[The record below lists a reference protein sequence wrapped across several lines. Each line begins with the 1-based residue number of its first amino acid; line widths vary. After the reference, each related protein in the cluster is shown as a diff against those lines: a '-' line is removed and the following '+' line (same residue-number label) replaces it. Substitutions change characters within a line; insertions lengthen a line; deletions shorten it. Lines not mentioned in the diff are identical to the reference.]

1 MNLKNL
7 TTITWPLPQESGTE
21 GGKTSA
27 PNGDV
32 DVRNLRVS
40 YRDTREDHE
49 ALKGVSIV
57 FLHRQ
62 ITTLIGPS
70 GCGKT
75 TLLRSL
81 NRLVDAAGEA
91 RVSERYGWTGRTFWP
106 PRPKW
111 WRCARRSASSLRS
124 PLLCR
129 CPSTTT

>member
-7 TTITWPLPQESGTE
+7 TTITWPLPKESGTE

-32 DVRNLRVS
+32 DARNLRVS
-40 YRDTREDHE
+40 YWDTREDHE

-57 FLHRQ
+57 FPHRQ
-62 ITTLIGPS
+62 ITTLIDPS

-91 RVSERYGWTGRTFWP
+91 RVSGEIWLDGADILA
-106 PRPKW
+106 PK
-111 WRCARRSASSLRS
+111 ADVVALRK
-124 PLLCR
+124 
-129 CPSTTT
+129 